1 MTNEQLEKAER
12 IQAEIHGCKKDL
24 DKVYNFQDRIPEI
37 CTRGLVICTGTN
49 YDIVLVP
56 RKGEI
61 TDMLVTMRSRIENRI
76 SELEKEFE
84 EL

>member
-1 MTNEQLEKAER
+1 MTNEQLDRAKT
-12 IQAEIHGCKKDL
+12 IQAEIKGCNADL
-24 DKVYNFQDRIPEI
+24 EHVYNFQDRIPEVCARGI
-37 CTRGLVICTGTN
+37 CINNGLNCDTVI
-49 YDIVLVP
+49 VP

-61 TDMLVTMRSRIENRI
+61 TDMLVTMRSRLENRI